1 MDSRPQQET
10 LDASQ
15 SAQALYANFPVRLNA
30 LTIDSVV
37 IIAFSAFL
45 FFLTSLVQGWS
56 TARVALVV
64 LWWFV
69 LFFYEPLFVWRFGGS
84 LGHRAMNLRVTD
96 NRTGQNVSLLKALG
110 RLVIKGLLG
119 VFSFLTMSFTRR
131 HQAIHDI
138 LTNSSV
144 RIRDATR
151 AKPHQYTVGKA

>member
-1 MDSRPQQET
+1 MDSGPQQET
-10 LDASQ
+10 LEPPQ
-15 SAQALYANFPVRLNA
+15 SPQALYANFPIRLNA

-37 IIAFSAFL
+37 IIAFSAVL

-69 LFFYEPLFVWRFGGS
+69 LFFYEPLFVWRFGGT

-96 NRTGQNVSLLKALG
+96 NRTGQNISLLKALG
-110 RLVIKGLLG
+110 RLVVKGLLG

-131 HQAIHDI
+131 HQAIHDL

-151 AKPHQYTVGKA
+151 AKPHQYTIGNA